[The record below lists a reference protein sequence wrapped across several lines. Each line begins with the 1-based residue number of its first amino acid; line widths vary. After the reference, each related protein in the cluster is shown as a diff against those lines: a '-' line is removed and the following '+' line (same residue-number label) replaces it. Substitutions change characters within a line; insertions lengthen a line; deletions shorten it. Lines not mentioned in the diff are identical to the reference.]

1 MKTIVLA
8 AVAAASLSAAPA
20 FAQDSAP
27 TRIEISSAGLDLTT
41 AEGRAALDLRVVHA
55 ARTACGTP
63 SPADAL
69 GRSKAASCTPPAPP
83 AAPPRRPMRAV
94 RSSSQPASPT
104 CVSPPPRSATR

>member
-20 FAQDSAP
+20 FAQPNAP

-41 AEGRAALDLRVVHA
+41 AEGRAALDLRVLHA

-63 SPADAL
+63 SPADAQ
-69 GRSKAASCTPPAPP
+69 GASKAAACVADVRL
-83 AAPPRRPMRAV
+83 AAAQQRDVMVAAAQQQAGRTLAGR
-94 RSSSQPASPT
+94 
-104 CVSPPPRSATR
+104 